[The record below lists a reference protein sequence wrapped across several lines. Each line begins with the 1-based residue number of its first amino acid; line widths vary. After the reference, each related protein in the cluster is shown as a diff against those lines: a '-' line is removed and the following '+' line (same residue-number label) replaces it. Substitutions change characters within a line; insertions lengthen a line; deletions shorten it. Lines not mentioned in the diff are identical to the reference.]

1 MAEYYQSLKYCEKII
16 DNLNYEKNISYIEI
30 YQLIALNYIQMFDL
44 EKAKVFLK
52 ICESIDINNNKNKEI
67 LLLIQEEEKKN
78 EENIKKYKSYPS
90 YLNFMKTLYKMGIYM
105 NKVEINFVSDN
116 YRFCRAK
123 KDIYR
128 NEMLF
133 TIPLKSLITL
143 DTAKES
149 QIGKYF
155 TDKIKNKL
163 YSSRHSLLTVF
174 LLNEMDKGNQSKWK
188 FYIDFLPS
196 NYSSFPTFF
205 STKELEY
212 LKGTQFLE
220 ILEKKKNNIKND
232 YDILIKEIPGLSK
245 YNFSFFKKM
254 REVVGSRVFGVNIR
268 NHSNTIIVPFADLLN
283 HKRPTKTYW
292 NYNNIKEI
300 FYIKSIHSIAMG
312 DEVFDS
318 YGIKSN
324 SIFLLNYGFTVEN
337 NTENTIY
344 IKIPLNETYPYLKQK
359 MSFLNYTKK
368 NKFFQLKLNL
378 KEVNAEQF
386 FSFLRLLLYNE
397 SDFIN
402 IKTKKPTSIENEK
415 EVLKKIKEIMAYYIN
430 KYPTNL
436 EDDINYLKKYKNMMD
451 FNEYNC
457 YVIRKSEKEIL
468 YFYFNMAKDIL
479 QLFNIDNKS
488 YMSQLY
494 KKMNTSRYDYAYDN
508 DSFYKKLFKY
518 KEYLL
523 PLFPSLIEKKEI
535 YHK

>member
-1 MAEYYQSLKYCEKII
+1 MH
-16 DNLNYEKNISYIEI
+16 N
-30 YQLIALNYIQMFDL
+30 
-44 EKAKVFLK
+44 
-52 ICESIDINNNKNKEI
+52 
-67 LLLIQEEEKKN
+67 
-78 EENIKKYKSYPS
+78 
-90 YLNFMKTLYKMGIYM
+90 
-105 NKVEINFVSDN
+105 
-116 YRFCRAK
+116 
-123 KDIYR
+123 
-128 NEMLF
+128 
-133 TIPLKSLITL
+133 
-143 DTAKES
+143 
-149 QIGKYF
+149 
-155 TDKIKNKL
+155 
-163 YSSRHSLLTVF
+163 
-174 LLNEMDKGNQSKWK
+174 
-188 FYIDFLPS
+188 
-196 NYSSFPTFF
+196 
-205 STKELEY
+205 
-212 LKGTQFLE
+212 
-220 ILEKKKNNIKND
+220 
-232 YDILIKEIPGLSK
+232 
-245 YNFSFFKKM
+245 
-254 REVVGSRVFGVNIR
+254 
-268 NHSNTIIVPFADLLN
+268 
-283 HKRPTKTYW
+283 
-292 NYNNIKEI
+292 
-300 FYIKSIHSIAMG
+300 IAMG

-402 IKTKKPTSIENEK
+402 IKTKKPISIENEK

-468 YFYFNMAKDIL
+468 YFYFNMAEDIL

-523 PLFPSLIEKKEI
+523 PLFPLLNERKRNLS
-535 YHK
+535 

>member
-1 MAEYYQSLKYCEKII
+1 MAQYYQSLEYCEKII
-16 DNLNYEKNISYIEI
+16 NILNYEKNISYIEI
-30 YQLIALNYIQMFDL
+30 YQLIALNYIQVFDL
-44 EKAKVFLK
+44 EKAKEFLK
-52 ICESIDINNNKNKEI
+52 ISESIDINNNKNKEI

-90 YLNFMKTLYKMGIYM
+90 YLNFMKTLYKMGVYI
-105 NKVEINFVSDN
+105 NKLEINFVSDN

-123 KDIYR
+123 KDIYK

-143 DTAKES
+143 DAVKES
-149 QIGKYF
+149 KIGKYF
-155 TDKIKNKL
+155 TNKINNKL
-163 YSSRHSLLTVF
+163 SSPNHSILTAF
-174 LLNEMDKGNQSKWK
+174 LLNEIDKGNQSKWK

-196 NYSSFPTFF
+196 NYSSFPTFY
-205 STKELEY
+205 SLKELEY

-220 ILEKKKNNIKND
+220 MLEKKKNHIKND

-245 YNFSFFKKM
+245 YNFSIYKKM

-268 NHSNTIIVPFADLLN
+268 NHSKIIIVPFADLLN
-283 HKRPTKTYW
+283 HKRSPKTHW
-292 NYNNIKEI
+292 NFNNIKEI
-300 FYIKSIHSIAMG
+300 FYIKSINNIVMG

-324 SIFLLNYGFTVEN
+324 SIFLLCYGFTVEN
-337 NTENTIY
+337 NTGNIFN

-359 MSFLNYTKK
+359 MSFLKYTKQ

-378 KEVNAEQF
+378 KEQGGEQF

-402 IKTKKPTSIENEK
+402 IKTKKPISIENEK

-436 EDDINYLKKYKNMMD
+436 EYDINYLKKYKNMMD

-468 YFYFNMAKDIL
+468 YFYFNMAEDIL

-488 YMSQLY
+488 YMNQLY
-494 KKMNTSRYDYAYDN
+494 KKMNTSSYDN
-508 DSFYKKLFKY
+508 AFGNDSLYKKFFKY
-518 KEYLL
+518 KDYLL
-523 PLFPSLIEKKEI
+523 SLFPLLNEI
-535 YHK
+535 KRNLS